1 MRRASQ
7 IAVFSASFLL
17 GVAAIAVVALVL
29 ARLRIVVIPVVA
41 ALFVTAILS
50 VPFRWLRAR
59 GAPPTLA
66 ALGAI
71 VGFLIALAAAVGLVV
86 PSVVREFASLETGVR
101 QGLGQVGAWLAQGP
115 LGFSQQEI
123 DRVVDRSLSGL
134 GLGGTGGLVQGL
146 LTGAVVA
153 AEVLAGAVLAVVL
166 AFFFVRDGPSMS
178 RWVVDCLPGAM
189 RETAWLRAH
198 AAWSTLRDYVGGI
211 AVVAVAD
218 TLGIGLALLLIG
230 VPLVVPLM
238 VLVFLGAFFPVIG
251 ATVAGLVA
259 VLVALVAKGGF
270 AALLTLAAVL
280 LVQQIEGNLLYPVI
294 VGRRVRLHPAVTL
307 LSFAI
312 GASAAGVLGALVAVP
327 LAATIG
333 SAIKLPV
340 EESTLP
346 EADRVQ
352 P

>member
-1 MRRASQ
+1 M
-7 IAVFSASFLL
+7 I
-17 GVAAIAVVALVL
+17 
-29 ARLRIVVIPVVA
+29 
-41 ALFVTAILS
+41 
-50 VPFRWLRAR
+50 
-59 GAPPTLA
+59 
-66 ALGAI
+66 
-71 VGFLIALAAAVGLVV
+71 
-86 PSVVREFASLETGVR
+86 
-101 QGLGQVGAWLAQGP
+101 
-115 LGFSQQEI
+115 
-123 DRVVDRSLSGL
+123 
-134 GLGGTGGLVQGL
+134 
-146 LTGAVVA
+146 
-153 AEVLAGAVLAVVL
+153 
-166 AFFFVRDGPSMS
+166 
-178 RWVVDCLPGAM
+178 
-189 RETAWLRAH
+189 
-198 AAWSTLRDYVGGI
+198 
-211 AVVAVAD
+211 
-218 TLGIGLALLLIG
+218 
-230 VPLVVPLM
+230 
-238 VLVFLGAFFPVIG
+238 LVFLGAFFPVIG